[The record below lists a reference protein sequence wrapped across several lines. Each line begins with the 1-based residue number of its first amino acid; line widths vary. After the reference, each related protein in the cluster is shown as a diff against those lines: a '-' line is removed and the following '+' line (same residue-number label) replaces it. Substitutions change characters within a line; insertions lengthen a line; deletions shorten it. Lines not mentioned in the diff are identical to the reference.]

1 MQTLRERLRRLG
13 AAARLSE
20 EVAADDREARD
31 AVIEEA
37 DLAGLGVRQI
47 AKDVDLSPGRAQA
60 IITAR
65 TAVRQARQARA
76 VGLAPGPTG

>member
-13 AAARLSE
+13 TAVRISE
-20 EVAADDREARD
+20 EIAEDDREARD

-47 AKDVDLSPGRAQA
+47 AKDAGLSPGRAQA

-65 TAVRQARQARA
+65 TAARQARQARA
-76 VGLAPGPTG
+76 VGLGQGTV